1 MPSPAPTG
9 PRRRHRSRGTNPCPR
24 RPDLLL
30 PSRTM
35 PRLADHRLMT
45 AATRCL
51 TMSDTLHSLSQSEL
65 LALALEA
72 SRREDAGRALAYLKE
87 ASARADASPQ
97 ALFMLGSE
105 YAQLGL
111 MDDAK
116 ASMARAVEVGP
127 ELAIARFQLGMLH
140 VTSGEVDAARAAW
153 APLAALSAD
162 HPQAYLAAFHQG
174 MLHLVA
180 DEFDDA
186 VAALGAGLA
195 QNLENE
201 ALNHDMRRVIDA
213 IE

>member
-1 MPSPAPTG
+1 
-9 PRRRHRSRGTNPCPR
+9 
-24 RPDLLL
+24 
-30 PSRTM
+30 
-35 PRLADHRLMT
+35 
-45 AATRCL
+45 
-51 TMSDTLHSLSQSEL
+51 MSDTLQSLSQGEL

-87 ASARADASPQ
+87 ASGRADASPQ

-127 ELAIARFQLGMLH
+127 DLVIARFQLGMLH

-162 HPQAYLAAFHQG
+162 HPQAYLATFHKG

-180 DEFDDA
+180 DEFDAA

-201 ALNHDMRRVIDA
+201 ALNNDMRRVIDA
-213 IE
+213 VEHLPGRSPQAPAAVTPQPEAAPAPAPAADADVEPSHLFINAYTHRGKPH